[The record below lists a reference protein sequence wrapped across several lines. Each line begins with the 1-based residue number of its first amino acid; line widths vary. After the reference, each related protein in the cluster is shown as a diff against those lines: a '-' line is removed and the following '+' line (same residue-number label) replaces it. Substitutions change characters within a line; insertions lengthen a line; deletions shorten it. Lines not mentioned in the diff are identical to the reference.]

1 MRYLS
6 LVFISLLLVGCAQST
21 DVESVI
27 EETDMQSQ
35 QEVTEAP
42 EVEQEIEESTP
53 PETEEPAESSE
64 ETESVEA
71 ESNETESTEDEQTET
86 EEVESAEPTEEV
98 IEEEPAE
105 EEVVEEPEEVSSVFT
120 MAMVSENDDAS
131 SCWSVINGNVYD
143 LTGWISE
150 HPGREGPILG
160 LCGIDGSSAFNGRHG
175 GQSNPANELQ
185 SFLLG
190 PLS

>member
-42 EVEQEIEESTP
+42 EVEQEVEESTP

-71 ESNETESTEDEQTET
+71 ESNETEQTEP

-105 EEVVEEPEEVSSVFT
+105 EEVVEESEEVSSVFT